1 MDLKAISR
9 VLLLQSSNLWV
20 SAAIAVEKS
29 IFLPLI
35 NMSMVLHS
43 SPPTLLA
50 RFHPLSLMDFTAS
63 AAIVQFPLFKVRQV

>member
-20 SAAIAVEKS
+20 SAAIAVGQS

-35 NMSMVLHS
+35 NMSLVLHP
-43 SPPTLLA
+43 SPLTRLA
-50 RFHPLSLMDFTAS
+50 RFYPPSLSDFMATMV
-63 AAIVQFPLFKVRQV
+63 IVQLLLFKVRQV